1 MYSSKTIKRI
11 FILLAC
17 LGFVAMTGCTP
28 EVDQKWKDMGF
39 PLGENTE
46 VRVSEDQDASHFAVD
61 HRGTSA
67 HVEICQQYKAKL
79 EELGYSQDTEAES
92 KSDSVQVIR
101 TMTKDGETIRL
112 ECRDVA
118 DRAIVRMEMK

>member
-1 MYSSKTIKRI
+1 MYSSKAITFLFVLITCAGV
-11 FILLAC
+11 LA
-17 LGFVAMTGCTP
+17 LTGCTP

-39 PLGENTE
+39 PLGENVE
-46 VRVSEDQDASHFAVD
+46 VRVSEDQDANHFAVD

-79 EELGYSQDTEAES
+79 QELGYNQDTEAES
-92 KSDSVQVIR
+92 KNDSVQVIR
-101 TMTKDGETIRL
+101 TMVKDGETIRL

-118 DRAIVRMEMK
+118 DRAIVRMETK